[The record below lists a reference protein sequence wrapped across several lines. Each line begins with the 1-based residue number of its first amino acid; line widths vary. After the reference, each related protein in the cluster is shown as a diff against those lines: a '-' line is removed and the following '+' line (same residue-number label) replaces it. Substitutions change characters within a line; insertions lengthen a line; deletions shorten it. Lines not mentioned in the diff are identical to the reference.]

1 MLIFEIM
8 ERIVGI
14 FIYELIF
21 WYKRDIGKLLLFTGA
36 DGPGGVEITGLDLSE
51 PTSAVGGEVDTVQ
64 PV

>member
-8 ERIVGI
+8 ERIVDI

-21 WYKRDIGKLLLFTGA
+21 SYKRDIGKLLLTGA
-36 DGPGGVEITGLDLSE
+36 DGPDRVEITSLDLSE
-51 PTSAVGGEVDTVQ
+51 PTSEVGGEVDTVQ